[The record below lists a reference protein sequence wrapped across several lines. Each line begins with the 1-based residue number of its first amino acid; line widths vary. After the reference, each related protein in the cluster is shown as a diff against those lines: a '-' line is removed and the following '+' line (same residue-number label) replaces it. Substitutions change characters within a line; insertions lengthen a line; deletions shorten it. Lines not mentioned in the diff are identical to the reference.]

1 MEQTKK
7 CTCSPSDIKKYMSKI
22 SGPLLDRID
31 IQIEMPPLT
40 YGELTNGEKSEKSED
55 IRKRVNEARRF
66 ALSRYKDEEK
76 IYCNAEL
83 SSSQIQKY
91 CKMNEKASLLLQ
103 KAYDR
108 LGLSARGYDRILRVA
123 RTIADLDKSD
133 IIEEK
138 HVAEAVRFRSLDRK
152 YWGQ

>member
-1 MEQTKK
+1 
-7 CTCSPSDIKKYMSKI
+7 MSKI

-40 YGELTNGEKSEKSED
+40 YGELTNNEKSEKSED

-66 ALSRYKDEEK
+66 ALSRYKNEEK

>member
-1 MEQTKK
+1 
-7 CTCSPSDIKKYMSKI
+7 MSKI

-40 YGELTNGEKSEKSED
+40 YGELTNDEKSEKSED

-123 RTIADLDKSD
+123 RTIADLDKSE